1 MQHYE
6 LFSLKIPQEKLLT
19 KGNLNCSTEGFDS
32 GGGAV
37 AVYGKGLPLTEQFLR
52 GHAADVTN

>member
-1 MQHYE
+1 MNYFHSRF
-6 LFSLKIPQEKLLT
+6 LRKNFWT
-19 KGNLNCSTEGFDS
+19 KGNLNCSSTEGFDS

>member
-1 MQHYE
+1 M
-6 LFSLKIPQEKLLT
+6 LLT